1 MYYIE
6 SKSLT
11 IRCILLLI
19 SALSF
24 LWVNGQNNLD
34 SLEARLPEAQG
45 NERWEISY
53 QLFIANLEV
62 SNKKALFYTE
72 INYEEAFRLK
82 DTMKMVKSANAR
94 GYVLFQLGKFKEASR
109 DFNTGLQLAKSQE
122 QKRTADEKAYRT
134 QRKFIINNQAVLYSE
149 GGRYYEALESNLES
163 LKIREADKDT
173 MGIAVSLNNIGINY
187 RQLGD
192 YENARSYFRQSY
204 DLQLKGKIDDDNE
217 LRLIN
222 LADVSNEL
230 GQYDATKQYIQQILK
245 QCEGRCEPRFFAMS
259 YHAYGVAFMNTG
271 GFKEAEEN
279 LFKAL
284 KIWQEMNSWEQIKE
298 LTSIAE
304 LKYLQGNYRKA
315 LEYLEDSEALGQETD
330 LYEYQLG
337 NYKLYAQIYKKL
349 GDFRLSS
356 EYQEKYIEI
365 YKSIYSTDL
374 IRNVARLQT
383 KYQEQENLATI
394 ERQGNELVVTKY
406 KLDAQRSQAIFFS
419 IVSLIIGGLVF
430 ILWRFSL
437 AQQKLNRQLRSAKA
451 TIEKQNNEL
460 TDINRTLDQRILEKT
475 NELVMANIS
484 LQRSND
490 ELDNFIYKTSHDI
503 RGPLASLKGIASLA
517 LIESK
522 DEEVTKYIR
531 MLDQTAEGLIRIL
544 TRLVSISQ
552 ITHAK
557 LQPAPIEFRSL
568 ISEVI
573 TIQSKR
579 GLSQKIRIDQQIQI
593 GVELNS
599 DRTLISIILENL
611 MDNAVKF
618 QNTSERIEPFVRVEV
633 EQMAGEIRISV
644 IDNGIGVDKSSA
656 DRIFQMFVRGSEKS
670 GTGGLGL
677 YLSRLAAEKL
687 GGKISLNTTEEKW
700 TEFRVILPADL
711 NIVLEERRQQE
722 IQREME
728 KMMIAS
734 KKGNVTPES

>member
-1 MYYIE
+1 M
-6 SKSLT
+6 
-11 IRCILLLI
+11 LLLI
-19 SALSF
+19 STLSF
-24 LWVNGQNNLD
+24 SGVSAQTNID
-34 SLEARLPEAQG
+34 SLEARLPLSQG
-45 NERWEISY
+45 QERWEISY
-53 QLFIANLEV
+53 QLFMENLEG
-62 SNKKALFYTE
+62 NLKKSLFYTE
-72 INYEEAFRLK
+72 MTYEEAFNLQ
-82 DTMKMVKSANAR
+82 DTLKMVKSANAR
-94 GYVLFQLGKFKEASR
+94 GFVFFKLGKFKEATR
-109 DFNTGLQLAKSQE
+109 DFKTGRELAEIQE
-122 QKRTADEKAYRT
+122 KKKVPQEKEYRT
-134 QRKFIINNQAVLYSE
+134 QRKYIINNLAILYVES
-149 GGRYYEALESNLES
+149 GRYYEALESHFES
-163 LKIREADKDT
+163 LRIREADKDT
-173 MGIAVSLNNIGINY
+173 MGIAVSLNNIGIGY
-187 RQLGD
+187 RFLGD

-204 DLQLKGKIDDDNE
+204 DLQLKGKIDDQNE

-222 LADVSNEL
+222 LADVSNDL

-245 QCEGRCEPRFFAMS
+245 QCEGKCEPRFFAMS
-259 YHAYGVAFMNTG
+259 YHAYGVAFMHTG
-271 GFKEAEEN
+271 EFKEAEEN
-279 LFKAL
+279 LLKAL
-284 KIWQEMNSWEQIKE
+284 KIWQEMNSWEQVKE

-304 LKYLQGNYRKA
+304 LKYEQGDYRKA
-315 LEYLEDSEALGQETD
+315 LEYLEDSESLGQETD

-337 NYKLYAQIYKKL
+337 NYRLYALIYKKL
-349 GDFRLSS
+349 GDFKLSS
-356 EYQEKYIEI
+356 EYYEKYIDI

-374 IRNVARLQT
+374 IRNVARIQA
-383 KYQEQENLATI
+383 KYQEEENLATI

-406 KLDAQRSQAIFFS
+406 KLDAQKAQAIFFT

-430 ILWRFSL
+430 VLWRFSL
-437 AQQKLNRQLRSAKA
+437 AQQKLNRQLRAAKS

-475 NELVMANIS
+475 DELVMANIS

-557 LQPAPIEFRSL
+557 LQPSQIEFRSL

-573 TIQSKR
+573 TIQNKR
-579 GLSQKIRIDQQIQI
+579 GVSQKIRIDQQIQI
-593 GVELNS
+593 GVMLNS
-599 DRTLISIILENL
+599 DRTLVSIILENL

-618 QNTSERIEPFVRVEV
+618 QNTSERVEPFVRVEV
-633 EQMAGEIRISV
+633 EQAAGGIRISV

-677 YLSRLAAEKL
+677 YLTRLATEKL
-687 GGKISLNTTEEKW
+687 GGRISLHTTAEKW

-711 NIVLEERRQQE
+711 NIILEERRQQE
-722 IQREME
+722 IQQEME
-728 KMMIAS
+728 KMMIAA
-734 KKGNVTPES
+734 KKGNIAPES

>member
-1 MYYIE
+1 M
-6 SKSLT
+6 

-24 LWVNGQNNLD
+24 SWVNGQNNLD

-45 NERWEISY
+45 KERWDISY
-53 QLFIANLEV
+53 KLFVANLEV

-82 DTMKMVKSANAR
+82 DTMKMVMSANAR
-94 GYVLFQLGKFKEASR
+94 GFVLFKMGKFKEANR
-109 DFNTGLQLAKSQE
+109 DFNTGLQLAKIQE
-122 QKRTADEKAYRT
+122 QKKTADEKAYRT
-134 QRKFIINNQAVLYSE
+134 QRKYIINNQAVLYSE
-149 GGRYYEALESNLES
+149 GGKYYEALESNFES
-163 LKIREADKDT
+163 LKIRESDKDT

-245 QCEGRCEPRFFAMS
+245 QCVGRCEPRFFAMS
-259 YHAYGVAFMNTG
+259 YHAYGLAFMYTG

-279 LFKAL
+279 LLKAL

-298 LTSIAE
+298 LTTIAE
-304 LKYLQGNYRKA
+304 LKYLQGDYRIA
-315 LEYLEDSEALGQETD
+315 LEYLEDSESLGQETD

-349 GDFRLSS
+349 GDYRLSS
-356 EYQEKYIEI
+356 EYQEKYMEI

-437 AQQKLNRQLRSAKA
+437 AQQKLNRQLRTAKE

-460 TDINRTLDQRILEKT
+460 TDINRNLDKRILEKT
-475 NELVMANIS
+475 DELVMANIS

-573 TIQSKR
+573 TIQNKR

-593 GVELNS
+593 GVQLNS
-599 DRTLISIILENL
+599 DRMLISIILENL

-633 EQMAGEIRISV
+633 EQTDEGIKISV

-687 GGKISLNTTEEKW
+687 GGRISLNTTAEKW

-711 NIVLEERRQQE
+711 NIILEERRQQE

-734 KKGNVTPES
+734 KKGNATPES